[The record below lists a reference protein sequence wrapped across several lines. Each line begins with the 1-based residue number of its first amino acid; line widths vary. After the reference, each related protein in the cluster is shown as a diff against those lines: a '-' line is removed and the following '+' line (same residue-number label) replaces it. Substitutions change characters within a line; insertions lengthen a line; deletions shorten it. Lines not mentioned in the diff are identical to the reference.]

1 MLFCL
6 LFSPLAD
13 DCLYVLVFREGQ
25 VAFKD
30 KDQLFLTAVGITA
43 TMQSRNAQVSK
54 DELFLLED
62 SHPQCKFMASTGLYC
77 SIRGN
82 TIEVQA
88 KQVRGIHF

>member
-1 MLFCL
+1 MFFCV
-6 LFSPLAD
+6 AD

-43 TMQSRNAQVSK
+43 TMQSRNAQITK

-62 SHPQCKFMASTGLYC
+62 APSS
-77 SIRGN
+77 
-82 TIEVQA
+82 
-88 KQVRGIHF
+88 

>member
-1 MLFCL
+1 MFFCV
-6 LFSPLAD
+6 AD

-43 TMQSRNAQVSK
+43 TMQSRNAQITK

-62 SHPQCKFMASTGLYC
+62 SHPQVKFMASTGLYC
-77 SIRGN
+77 SIRGG

-88 KQVRGIHF
+88 KQVLH